1 MNQEAMLRPALIAGV
16 AVGVLSALPGL
27 GALNCLCCAWV
38 VGGGILAASLCV
50 KASPLTV
57 TLGRG
62 VLLGLLTGVIA
73 AVVDT
78 IFSIP
83 VHFALTGVGMG
94 PAEQLNQLFE
104 EFPNIPSEYREAIR
118 AIFASGDGIGVF
130 VLILVGLLKLVV
142 YGLVCMLGGAVGVA
156 IFEKR
161 PPGTDSRIPPAVYQP
176 PRDFPPPP
184 EIPGT

>member
-1 MNQEAMLRPALIAGV
+1 
-16 AVGVLSALPGL
+16 
-27 GALNCLCCAWV
+27 
-38 VGGGILAASLCV
+38 
-50 KASPLTV
+50 
-57 TLGRG
+57 
-62 VLLGLLTGVIA
+62 
-73 AVVDT
+73 
-78 IFSIP
+78 
-83 VHFALTGVGMG
+83 
-94 PAEQLNQLFE
+94 LFE